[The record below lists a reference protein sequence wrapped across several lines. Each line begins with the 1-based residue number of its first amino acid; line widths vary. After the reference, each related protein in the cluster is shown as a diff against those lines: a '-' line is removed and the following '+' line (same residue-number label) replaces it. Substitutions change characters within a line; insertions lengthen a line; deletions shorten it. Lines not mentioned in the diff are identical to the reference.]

1 MNAMT
6 SSKRSVRG
14 GFTLV
19 ESLMSVVIVSGVL
32 VAALG
37 TLGAIGKARYSQ
49 VERAAA
55 THLGDQFMAEVMQ
68 CYFEEPGSAAGSTSI
83 GPDSGET
90 QRTQYDDVDDWEN
103 WKTSDPP
110 KLRDGTVLPGYS
122 NWEVKVKIDYT
133 QLTNP
138 MTTTSSYTG
147 LKRIRVTV
155 KTPGG
160 AKYEMFGLR
169 SSHGPY
175 EQPPTS
181 ATTYLTYGGVSAQV
195 GDKGK
200 TMYGGAHPLNVTTS
214 Q

>member
-1 MNAMT
+1 MITFSNT
-6 SSKRSVRG
+6 SVRR

-19 ESLMSVVIVSGVL
+19 ESLMSVLIVSGVL

-37 TLGAIGKARYSQ
+37 TLGAIGKGRQAQ

-55 THLGDQFMAEVMQ
+55 IHLGDQFMAEVMQ
-68 CYFEEPGSAAGSTSI
+68 CYFQEPGSPTGSILIGADAGES
-83 GPDSGET
+83 

-110 KLRDGTVLPGYS
+110 KLRDGTVMPGYTG
-122 NWEVKVKIDYT
+122 WEVKLKVDHAL
-133 QLTNP
+133 LTDP
-138 MTTTSSYTG
+138 MQTSNIYTG
-147 LKRIRVTV
+147 LKRIKVVV

-160 AKYEMFGLR
+160 GAYTMYGLR
-169 SSHGPY
+169 SSNGVY
-175 EQPPTS
+175 EQAPTS
-181 ATTYLTYGGVSAQV
+181 MTTYLTFGGVWAQV

-200 TMYGGAHPLNVTTS
+200 TIYGGAHPLNITTS